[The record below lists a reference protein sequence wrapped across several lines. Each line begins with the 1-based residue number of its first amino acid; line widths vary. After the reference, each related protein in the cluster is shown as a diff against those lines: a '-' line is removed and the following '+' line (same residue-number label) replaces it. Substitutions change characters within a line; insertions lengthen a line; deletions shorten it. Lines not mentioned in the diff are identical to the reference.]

1 MSIYL
6 YALKLVL
13 ISERS
18 FFFAVE
24 LKREFMYSSGVLSFF
39 EK

>member
-1 MSIYL
+1 MSNYL

-18 FFFAVE
+18 FFAVE